1 MSAGTERCYE
11 DYTLGEVVRAPGLT
25 VTEAAIIDWA
35 LTYDPQPIHM
45 DKQAAEK
52 SIYGGLI
59 ASGWQVGSLSFRLLL
74 QAGLL
79 GHASLGSPGVD
90 ELRWLLPV
98 RPGDTIY
105 PEAEVMAMRVS
116 GSKPDRGL
124 VTMVYRVKNQ
134 RGETVLTMRAIQLV
148 RRRAT

>member
-1 MSAGTERCYE
+1 MSERYYE
-11 DYTLGEVVRAPGLT
+11 DYTLGEVVRAPALT
-25 VTEAAIIDWA
+25 LTEAAIIDWA
-35 LTYDPQPIHM
+35 VRYDPQTIHM
-45 DKQAAEK
+45 DKPAAEK

-79 GHASLGSPGVD
+79 GPASLGSPGVD
-90 ELRWLLPV
+90 ELRWPMPV

-116 GSKPDRGL
+116 ASKPDRGL
-124 VTMVYRVKNQ
+124 VTLAYRVKNQ
-134 RGETVLTMRAIQLV
+134 RGETVFTMRAIQLV
-148 RRRAT
+148 ARRAT